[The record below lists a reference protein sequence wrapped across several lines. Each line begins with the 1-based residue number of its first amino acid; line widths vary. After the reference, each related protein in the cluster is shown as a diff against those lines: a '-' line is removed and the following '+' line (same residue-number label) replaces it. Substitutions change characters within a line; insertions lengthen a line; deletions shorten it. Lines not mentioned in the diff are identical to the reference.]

1 MIGDKTLV
9 IVKGPS
15 LFGGNFGLVT
25 KHFRFH
31 ASNQTFSPF
40 LKGMNLCRVWAAI
53 TCRASSRA
61 ARTLLRAAIRFLSLV
76 STAGMAEF
84 WMTEGRTWG
93 SYLIM
98 RKNGDCEVTECGQWL
113 WVNLA

>member
-15 LFGGNFGLVT
+15 LFGANFGLVT
-25 KHFRFH
+25 ECFRFH

-40 LKGMNLCRVWAAI
+40 LKGTNLHWVQAAI
-53 TCRASSRA
+53 TCRASSWA
-61 ARTLLRAAIRFLSLV
+61 ARASFQMAVRFLSLV

-84 WMTEGRTWG
+84 WMMEGRAWG
-93 SYLIM
+93 SYPIM
-98 RKNGDCEVTECGQWL
+98 RKNGNCEVTECGQWL